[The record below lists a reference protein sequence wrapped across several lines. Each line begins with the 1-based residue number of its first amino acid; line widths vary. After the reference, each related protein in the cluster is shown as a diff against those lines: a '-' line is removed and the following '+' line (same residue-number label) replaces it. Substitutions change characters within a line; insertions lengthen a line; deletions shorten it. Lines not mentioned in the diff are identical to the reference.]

1 LLCFTQLRALGR
13 KTRGVVAMKLREG
26 DKMAAMDIIPATMHR
41 MPGKYNSRYYLKS
54 GYVILVPF
62 FLD

>member
-41 MPGKYNSRYYLKS
+41 MPEKYNSR
-54 GYVILVPF
+54 
-62 FLD
+62 

>member
-41 MPGKYNSRYYLKS
+41 MPGKYNSR
-54 GYVILVPF
+54 
-62 FLD
+62 